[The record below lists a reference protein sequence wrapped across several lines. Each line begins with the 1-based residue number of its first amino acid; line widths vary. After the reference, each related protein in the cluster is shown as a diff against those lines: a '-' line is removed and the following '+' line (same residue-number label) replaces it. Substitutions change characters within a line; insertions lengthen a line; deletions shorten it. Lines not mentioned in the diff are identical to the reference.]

1 MSLGIFREQK
11 HPLHDKDS
19 KFETQIQCHFV
30 LVSYHSVIL
39 FTCMTKIEINLE
51 IKRDNSG

>member
-11 HPLHDKDS
+11 QPLHDKDS
-19 KFETQIQCHFV
+19 KFGTQFQCHFV

-39 FTCMTKIEINLE
+39 FTYMTKIEINLE
-51 IKRDNSG
+51 RK